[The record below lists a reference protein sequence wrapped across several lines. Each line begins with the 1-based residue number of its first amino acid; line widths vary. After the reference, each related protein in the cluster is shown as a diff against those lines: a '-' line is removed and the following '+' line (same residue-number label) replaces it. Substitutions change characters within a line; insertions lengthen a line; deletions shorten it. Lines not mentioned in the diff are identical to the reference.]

1 MNAKKLWFVLLTQLL
16 VATVLAGSED
26 PDLFDLEDP
35 YLFDL
40 MDVPNYKASWDKM
53 ISSDNRVDSW
63 LQTFSQTLDGVAS
76 PNKSI
81 KLSDGASYT
90 FGSVCKPH
98 ECGSNF
104 LNVLFAPDG
113 SNAWGY
119 YLSEEEVFFLGN
131 PTPEITAILKEDTAP

>member
-63 LQTFSQTLDGVAS
+63 LQTFSQTL
-76 PNKSI
+76 
-81 KLSDGASYT
+81 
-90 FGSVCKPH
+90 
-98 ECGSNF
+98 
-104 LNVLFAPDG
+104 
-113 SNAWGY
+113 
-119 YLSEEEVFFLGN
+119 
-131 PTPEITAILKEDTAP
+131 